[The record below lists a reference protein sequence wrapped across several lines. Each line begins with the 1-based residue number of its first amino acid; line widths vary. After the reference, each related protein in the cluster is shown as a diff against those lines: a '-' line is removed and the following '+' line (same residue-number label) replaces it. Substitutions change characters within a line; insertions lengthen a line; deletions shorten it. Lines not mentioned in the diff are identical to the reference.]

1 MKNPLVVEFLY
12 AMSKKNKAER
22 ELELIRAACAPHQKQ
37 ESINNM
43 IDERTQLISCAF
55 EVVVAESQEEI
66 RKRQQDQYIQNIREF
81 KAMALRR
88 K

>member
-22 ELELIRAACAPHQKQ
+22 ELELIRAACSPNQKQ
-37 ESINNM
+37 ESINQM
-43 IDERTQLISCAF
+43 VREREEIISCAF

-66 RKRQQDQYIQNIREF
+66 RKRQQDQHIQNIREF